1 MKIDL
6 LGGDERN
13 TPLPYSLEQF
23 EKDVQNFKPRVFD
36 TYILPGFLMVY
47 AVKSKE
53 MRKSARRILF
63 TSSIYMMY
71 RNYAEYK
78 RALTGMQNALRA
90 AKGGADEQRQPRE

>member
-6 LGGDERN
+6 LGSDEGN
-13 TPLPYSLEQF
+13 AALPYSIEQF
-23 EKDVQNFKPRVFD
+23 EKDVENFKPRVFD

-53 MRKSARRILF
+53 MRRAARRILF
-63 TSSIYMMY
+63 TSGIYMMY

-78 RALTGMQNALRA
+78 RALSGMQNALA
-90 AKGGADEQRQPRE
+90 AVRGGQNEQG